1 MYPSSSEEEIRQLVG
16 RDRVKASLNEKCRPK
31 TIIKGHGYKSK
42 TPKRT
47 DPETGNTD
55 SSDSD

>member
-1 MYPSSSEEEIRQLVG
+1 MYSSLDEEEICLLVG
-16 RDRVKASLNEKCRPK
+16 SERLEASLNEKCRPK
-31 TIIKGHGYKSK
+31 TMIKGHGYKSK

-47 DPETGNTD
+47 EPETGNTD